1 MVVSQPAVGQATRI
15 TGTLVLKLDE
25 AAQIAD
31 PRSFFTVNV
40 VFLLQQ
46 ATRIE
51 LETSGEL

>member
-40 VFLLQQ
+40 VFFV
-46 ATRIE
+46 AASHEDRTADFW
-51 LETSGEL
+51 